1 MRAGLERSRRAIGLC
16 GDGSESIAAMA
27 IFKRPTLKTQPRKK
41 RDIPQ
46 GLFQKCPGCNEVVS
60 EIELNE
66 NLRVCPRCDYHFA
79 LSAKERI
86 TNLLDAQTFVEMDA
100 DLKSVDTLRFQGMAS
115 YKDRLKNYQ
124 ERTGLTDAVISGHG
138 MIDGYKVAIAVMD
151 FGFLAATMGSV
162 VGERI
167 TRTIEYG
174 TAERCAV
181 IIVAA
186 SGGARMYEGMLSL
199 MQMAKTSGALARH
212 AEAKLPYISVLTNP
226 TTAGVMASFASLG
239 DVILAE
245 PRSMIGFAGPRV
257 IRETTHQDLPERFQ
271 TAEFLQEHGL
281 IDMIVHRKK
290 LGEEISRLL
299 SYLAITP

>member
-1 MRAGLERSRRAIGLC
+1 
-16 GDGSESIAAMA
+16 MA
-27 IFKRPTLKTQPRKK
+27 IFKKPSIKIQNRKK

-46 GLFQKCPGCNEVVS
+46 GLFQKCPGCGEVVN
-60 EIELNE
+60 EIELIE

-79 LSAKERI
+79 MSAKDRI
-86 TNLLDAQTFVEMDA
+86 DNLVDPKTFIEMDA
-100 DLKSVDTLRFQGMAS
+100 DLKSIDTLLFHGMAT
-115 YKDRLKNYQ
+115 YKERLKTYQ
-124 ERTGLTDAVISGHG
+124 QRTGLSDAVISGHG
-138 MIDGYKVAIAVMD
+138 MLDGYKIALAVMD

-167 TRTIEYG
+167 TRTIEFG
-174 TAERCAV
+174 TDERAAV
-181 IIVAA
+181 IIVSA

-212 AEAKLPYISVLTNP
+212 AEQRLPYISVLTNP

-245 PRSMIGFAGPRV
+245 PKSMIGFAGPRV
-257 IRETTHQDLPERFQ
+257 IRETTHQDLPHGFQ
-271 TAEFLQEHGL
+271 TAEFLEEHGL

-290 LGEEISRLL
+290 MREQISNFL
-299 SYLAITP
+299 SYFSSTS

>member
-1 MRAGLERSRRAIGLC
+1 
-16 GDGSESIAAMA
+16 MA
-27 IFKRPTLKTQPRKK
+27 IFKKPAIKEQTQKK
-41 RDIPQ
+41 RDIPH
-46 GLFQKCPGCNEVVS
+46 GLFQKCPGCSEVVP
-60 EIELNE
+60 EIELAQNQ
-66 NLRVCPRCDYHFA
+66 RVCPRCDYHFA
-79 LSAKERI
+79 QSAKERLE
-86 TNLLDAQTFVEMDA
+86 NLLDPKTFVEMDA
-100 DLKSVDTLRFQGMAS
+100 DLRSVDILSFQGMVS
-115 YKDRLKNYQ
+115 YKDRLKKYQ
-124 ERTGLTDAVISGHG
+124 ETTGLFDAVISGYG
-138 MIDGYKVAIAVMD
+138 ILDGHKVAIAVMD

-212 AEAKLPYISVLTNP
+212 AEERLPYISVLTNP

-239 DVILAE
+239 DVIIAE
-245 PRSMIGFAGPRV
+245 PKSMIGFAGPRV
-257 IRETTHQDLPERFQ
+257 IKETTHQDLPERFQ

-290 LGEEISRLL
+290 MREQISQLL
-299 SYLAITP
+299 SYFSVAP